1 MKVREVRHE
10 CGATVFGISADGRRA
25 LSAVDFDYPTR
36 RFLIVVDLERP
47 RVWEKFE
54 AHSTPTTGIALTAD
68 GRFAASTANDGVLIL
83 WDMDTGEQ
91 VARFDG
97 ESGLTVQLVSAD
109 GTSIVARDS
118 RGQVHILRLV
128 RPWDA

>member
-1 MKVREVRHE
+1 V
-10 CGATVFGISADGRRA
+10 CGKNSK
-25 LSAVDFDYPTR
+25 P
-36 RFLIVVDLERP
+36 
-47 RVWEKFE
+47 
-54 AHSTPTTGIALTAD
+54 HSTPTTGIALTAD